1 MQDRL
6 REIEGTLARTKE
18 RKNTILYKLSKRK
31 KEEERLARIGVEK
44 LPTNPHDVEDVSVV
58 KYALFR
64 LKQEIGDKA
73 AHLRDSKLHS
83 VDKDGEAVIRAKNDE
98 INKLVS
104 RRNQWEARLAKL
116 SGSPLPVAK
125 RRKLFFGCAKDLP
138 EAEAVRKRPRDAA
151 EGSPENQQ
159 EDESSDEEEEREE
172 EEPLLVQNEEDDVA
186 SQDAHYLERVSWLGS
201 TLADDDLLREERE
214 AEAKL
219 REKTTTSSNAASY
232 PSFVRSYCVN
242 GTVTIPSEAQ
252 FKELLISKRK
262 EALQERL
269 KALRKS

>member
-31 KEEERLARIGVEK
+31 KEEERLAQIGVEK
-44 LPTNPHDVEDVSVV
+44 LPTNPHDVEDVNVV

-64 LKQEIGDKA
+64 VKQEIGDKA
-73 AHLRDSKLHS
+73 AHLRDSKLYS
-83 VDKDGEAVIRAKNDE
+83 IDKDGEAVIRAKNDE
-98 INKLVS
+98 LNKLVS

-116 SGSPLPVAK
+116 GGNVAPATT

-138 EAEAVRKRPRDAA
+138 EAEAARKRPRDT
-151 EGSPENQQ
+151 SENRSDGGPQK
-159 EDESSDEEEEREE
+159 ESSDD
-172 EEPLLVQNEEDDVA
+172 NEEDDFVPEQND
-186 SQDAHYLERVSWLGS
+186 QDETVTQDINYLEKVRWLGS
-201 TLADDDLLREERE
+201 SLADDDLLREERE
-214 AEAKL
+214 TEAQL
-219 REKTTTSSNAASY
+219 REKRAPGPVPAAS
-232 PSFVRSYCVN
+232 PRFVRSYCVD
-242 GTVTIPSEAQ
+242 GKVVIPSEEY